1 MQIEFLNVL
10 TLDRN
15 YILSDHG
22 HRRNDKLVMLTLEA
36 DQEERYDGIC
46 LQTELCKAGYGR
58 NGR

>member
-15 YILSDHG
+15 CILSDHG
-22 HRRNDKLVMLTLEA
+22 HRWNDMLVMLTLEA

-46 LQTELCKAGYGR
+46 LQTELCKVGCWR